1 MAQPTTW
8 RECKSSTAARNSQP
22 LRARIWVI
30 SHARARSVRN
40 CWGLGAPGCWARR
53 PGRAGCRWCKRICAF
68 KPAAVHWP
76 ASGSVSGAVP
86 CSRPAVA
93 GQHTTDGCR
102 RPGRRRQKRAPLERW
117 PRTPQTPDEYA
128 CARRG
133 SLTGLPGVPGTP
145 GSRIRPFFAVP
156 RPTSST
162 PEFAGEEGRGFF

>member
-76 ASGSVSGAVP
+76 ASGSVPGAVP

-93 GQHTTDGCR
+93 GQRTTGGCR
-102 RPGRRRQKRAPLERW
+102 RPGCRRQKRLSSEHFGHTAWALGDC
-117 PRTPQTPDEYA
+117 TG
-128 CARRG
+128 ARCNSQQG
-133 SLTGLPGVPGTP
+133 LTAVPGMP
-145 GSRIRPFFAVP
+145 GSTGTAFLCNC
-156 RPTSST
+156 ST
-162 PEFAGEEGRGFF
+162 NQQHT